1 MNSTQLQGRLSQD
14 PKFTKHGSDD
24 SKDRTWCVL
33 AVNRVNS
40 DEADFIPFVTWGKL
54 ARAVA
59 NHCKKGKEVTIQ
71 GSIRS
76 RMVEGVPRMEVR
88 AHNVK
93 FGADAKK
100 NQAPTPEGP
109 GLGKLNELI
118 AGIVQKAITEKLG
131 GALKSDS
138 NLDAYSGDACPL

>member
-14 PKFTKHGSDD
+14 PRYTKHDSDD

-33 AVNRVNS
+33 AVNRINS
-40 DEADFIPFVTWGKL
+40 EDADFIPFVCWGKL

-59 NHCKKGKEVTIQ
+59 NHCKKGKEVTLQ

-100 NQAPTPEGP
+100 NQVPEKSSP
-109 GLGKLNELI
+109 ALDKLEELI
-118 AGIVQKAITEKLG
+118 SAQIKAALTGLAEKKETL
-131 GALKSDS
+131 SED
-138 NLDAYSGDACPL
+138 CPL

>member
-14 PKFTKHGSDD
+14 PKFTKHDSDD
-24 SKDRTWCVL
+24 SKDRTWCVV
-33 AVNRVNS
+33 AVSRVNS

-59 NHCKKGKEVTIQ
+59 TYCKKGKEVTIQ

-76 RMVEGVPRMEVR
+76 RLVDGVSRMEVR

-100 NQAPTPEGP
+100 NQTPESS
-109 GLGKLNELI
+109 GLVVDKLQELI
-118 AGIVQKAITEKLG
+118 SSQVAE
-131 GALKSDS
+131 ALKSFG
-138 NLDAYSGDACPL
+138 NKEAAENCPL